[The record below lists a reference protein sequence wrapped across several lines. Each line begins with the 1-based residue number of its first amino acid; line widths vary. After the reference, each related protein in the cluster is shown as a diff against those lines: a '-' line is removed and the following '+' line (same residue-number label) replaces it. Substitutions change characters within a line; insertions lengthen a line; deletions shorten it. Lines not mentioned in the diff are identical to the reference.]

1 MTDNQQIFM
10 LTVGQLKEIIREV
23 IANPSENK
31 QEKALKSE
39 KRYLYSIQE
48 LATFLGVSYPTAHRL
63 KSTILNAAV
72 YQKGRTILIDPD
84 KVLELMKSKM
94 FE

>member
-10 LTVGQLKEIIREV
+10 LTVGQLKDLIREV
-23 IANPSENK
+23 ISNPSNNK
-31 QEKALKSE
+31 SEETPDSE

-63 KSTILNAAV
+63 KSTILRSAV
-72 YQKGRTILIDPD
+72 YQTGRTILIDSD
-84 KVLELMKSKM
+84 KVIELMKSHSI
-94 FE
+94 